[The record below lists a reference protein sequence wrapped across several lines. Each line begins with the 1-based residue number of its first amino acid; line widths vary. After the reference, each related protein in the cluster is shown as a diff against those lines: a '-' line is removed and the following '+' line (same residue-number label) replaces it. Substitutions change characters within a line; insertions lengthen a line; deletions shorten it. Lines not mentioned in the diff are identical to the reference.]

1 MNIIYLSSSCSEGK
15 YAELLEKGYTKKLPQ
30 AQKYHRLLTEALVA
44 TIDGSV
50 TAISAFPVNR
60 QWTKK
65 FKFEREEESVNG
77 VHYVYG
83 SFLNANLLR
92 QITRRKEAMRDIKR
106 LYKKD
111 HDCVLIC
118 DVLNHSIATAARKC
132 GRRYG
137 IPVIG
142 IVTDVPGHS
151 SGARRKT
158 LSFVNRMISKYGS
171 LYAKKDLKK
180 YDAYL
185 LLTEDMNGVV
195 NLRKKPYIVI
205 EGHCDANMEQ
215 IPNSLEDKSYPKVAI
230 YAGGIHK
237 EFGIERMVNAFL
249 KGNFEGWELH
259 IYGDGNYQ
267 NDLRQV
273 ADKNSN
279 VKYFGVQPNKHIVE
293 QQLKAS
299 LLLNPRLTY
308 AEYVKYSFPSKTMEC
323 MASGTPLMTTKLPG
337 MPKDYY
343 PYVYFFEDESEEGML
358 EAFRAVLSKS
368 GEELHSFGAD
378 AKVFVIQKKTNL
390 VQAKKLIEFINS
402 TFGGIRDE
410 L

>member
-1 MNIIYLSSSCSEGK
+1 MNIIYLSSSCSDEK
-15 YAELLEKGYTKKLPQ
+15 YADLLEKGYTKKLPQ
-30 AQKYHRLLTEALVA
+30 AQKYHRLLIEGLAGN
-44 TIDGSV
+44 IDGRLTS
-50 TAISAFPVNR
+50 ISAFPVNR

-65 FKFEREEESVNG
+65 FKFDREEEKVNG

-83 SFLNANLLR
+83 SFLNATFLR
-92 QITRRKEAMRDIKR
+92 QWTRKREAKREIKR
-106 LYKKD
+106 LYRED
-111 HDCVLIC
+111 PDCVIIC
-118 DVLNHSIATAARKC
+118 DVLNHSIASAARSC
-132 GRRYG
+132 GKRYG
-137 IPVIG
+137 IPVVG

-158 LSFVNRMISKYGS
+158 LSFVNRLISKYGS
-171 LYAKKDLKK
+171 LYAEKDLKK

-185 LLTEDMNGVV
+185 LLTEEMNSVV
-195 NLRKKPYIVI
+195 NLKKKPYIVI
-205 EGHCDANMEQ
+205 EGHCDANMEH
-215 IPNSLEDKSYPKVAI
+215 IPNSLEDKNSPKVAI

-267 NDLRQV
+267 NDLRRV
-273 ADKNSN
+273 ADENSN
-279 VKYFGVQPNKHIVE
+279 VKYCGVQPNKHIVE

-299 LLLNPRLTY
+299 LLLNPRLTD

-323 MASGTPLMTTKLPG
+323 MASGTPLLTTKLPG

-358 EAFRAVLSKS
+358 GAFRTVLSKS
-368 GEELHSFGAD
+368 DEELHSFGAN
-378 AKVFVIQKKTNL
+378 AKAFVMEKKTNL

-402 TFGGIRDE
+402 TFGE
-410 L
+410 K

>member
-1 MNIIYLSSSCSEGK
+1 MNIIYLSSSCSDEK
-15 YAELLEKGYTKKLPQ
+15 YAELLKKGYTKKLPQ
-30 AQKYHRLLTEALVA
+30 AQKYHRLLIEGLAGG
-44 TIDGSV
+44 IDGKLTS
-50 TAISAFPVNR
+50 ISAFPVNR

-65 FKFEREEESVNG
+65 FRFDREEETVNG

-83 SFLNANLLR
+83 SFLNANFLR
-92 QITRRKEAMRDIKR
+92 QWTRKKEAKREIKR
-106 LYKKD
+106 LYRENP
-111 HDCVLIC
+111 DCVIIC
-118 DVLNHSIATAARKC
+118 DVLNHSIASAARSC
-132 GRRYG
+132 GKRYG
-137 IPVIG
+137 IPVVG

-171 LYAKKDLKK
+171 LYAEKDLKK

-185 LLTEDMNGVV
+185 LLTDEMNSVV

-215 IPNSLEDKSYPKVAI
+215 ISNNLEEKNSPKVAI

-249 KGNFEGWELH
+249 KGRFEGWELH

-267 NDLRQV
+267 NDLRKV
-273 ADKNSN
+273 ADEHGN
-279 VKYFGVQPNKHIVE
+279 VKYFGVQPNKFIVE

-299 LLLNPRLTY
+299 LLLNPRLTD

-323 MASGTPLMTTKLPG
+323 MASGTPLLTTRLPG
-337 MPKDYY
+337 MPKEYY
-343 PYVYFFEDESEEGML
+343 PYVYFFENESEDGMV
-358 EAFRAVLSKS
+358 EAFRNVFSKTS
-368 GEELHSFGAD
+368 EELHNDGLK
-378 AKVFVIQKKTNL
+378 AKTFVMEQKSNYM
-390 VQAKKLIEFINS
+390 QAKKFIAFIKSN
-402 TFGGIRDE
+402 FFE
-410 L
+410 V